1 MHYEVYVDLIFLINF
16 MMDGILLFI
25 DSGDSEM
32 SDYMGQALLAAGVGA
47 LVGVLMTVIYFAEF
61 LAQEHV
67 GVSVRRSRYDILCV
81 SGPLFSIFCKSLYG
95 SDDLH
100 VFDGRNPAK
109 RFQVSP
115 ICGNLFLVCGNG
127 LRIWKL
133 DGEVPGNAAGQETGD
148 L

>member
-1 MHYEVYVDLIFLINF
+1 
-16 MMDGILLFI
+16 
-25 DSGDSEM
+25 M
-32 SDYMGQALLAAGVGA
+32 SDYMGQTLSCSRGGGIGVSFDDGLL
-47 LVGVLMTVIYFAEF
+47 FAEF

-67 GVSVRRSRYDILCV
+67 GVSVRRSRYDLLCV